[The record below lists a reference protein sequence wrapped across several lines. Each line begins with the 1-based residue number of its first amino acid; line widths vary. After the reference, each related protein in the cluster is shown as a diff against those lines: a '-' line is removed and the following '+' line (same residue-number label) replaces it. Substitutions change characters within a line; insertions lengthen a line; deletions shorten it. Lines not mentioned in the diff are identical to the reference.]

1 MLAHAVYFTLHDAS
15 PQNLQAALA
24 SVRELL
30 SGHEGMTYFAAG
42 RRGEEFARPVNDAA
56 FDVALF
62 TVFRDKAAHDRYQ
75 THPRHLAFVAGNQK
89 LWKSVR
95 VFDAYVEGT

>member
-1 MLAHAVYFTLHDAS
+1 MLAHAVYFTLHDPS
-15 PQNLQAALA
+15 PANLQGALA

-30 SGHEGMTYFAAG
+30 SGPPGMSYFAAG
-42 RRGEEFARPVNDAA
+42 LRGAEFARPVNDAD

-62 TVFRDKAAHDRYQ
+62 TVFDDKEAHDRYQ
-75 THPRHLAFVAGNQK
+75 VSPRHLAFIEQNKK

-95 VFDAYVEGT
+95 VFDAYVAG

>member
-1 MLAHAVYFTLHDAS
+1 MLAHAVYFTLHDPS
-15 PQNLQAALA
+15 TPNLQAALA

-42 RRGEEFARPVNDAA
+42 LRGREFARPVNDAD
-56 FDVALF
+56 FDIALF
-62 TVFRDKAAHDRYQ
+62 TIFRDKAAHDVYQ
-75 THPRHLAFVAGNQK
+75 THPRHLAFVAAGQK

-95 VFDAYVEGT
+95 VFDAYVEGV